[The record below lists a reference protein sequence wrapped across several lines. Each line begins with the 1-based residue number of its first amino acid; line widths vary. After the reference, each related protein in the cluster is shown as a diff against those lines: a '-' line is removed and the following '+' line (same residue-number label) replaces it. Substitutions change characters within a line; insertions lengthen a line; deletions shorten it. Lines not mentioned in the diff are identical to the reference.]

1 MRIATIATT
10 TSLQANIIPF
20 NILLFNIL
28 QTGGYNKIIDSLS
41 AATQYDK
48 DSFSGK
54 ITNLNN
60 DETLTE
66 RSAKPTECI
75 RYVSTYSDYNNHRPK
90 SPCPVPVSI
99 NTAKDI
105 IFNVSNIVFRKNKK
119 FLKNCLNITS
129 THNKK
134 NNRNGN
140 FDVSDSF
147 CFLFIITY
155 F

>member
-10 TSLQANIIPF
+10 TSLQANIAPF
-20 NILLFNIL
+20 NTLLFNIL
-28 QTGGYNKIIDSLS
+28 QNGGGYNKIIDSLS
-41 AATQYDK
+41 ATTQYGK

-90 SPCPVPVSI
+90 SPCPISI

-105 IFNVSNIVFRKNKK
+105 IFNVSNIVFRKNRK
-119 FLKNCLNITS
+119 FLNITS
-129 THNKK
+129 IHNK
-134 NNRNGN
+134 
-140 FDVSDSF
+140 
-147 CFLFIITY
+147 IITESAVLMY
-155 F
+155 LTVFVFI